1 MAELNINTEK
11 MLLELSKE
19 ILSASKVADIFN
31 NPKHPPIELIEKLS
45 LETALRYWNM
55 QILYED
61 GDCIMNNIYGLWVT
75 NDYYLHNY
83 KFPDIMWECYIAFDA
98 GEDYRENDNKSI
110 DPAEKYTR
118 PLVETLL
125 KKRKVIV

>member
-31 NPKHPPIELIEKLS
+31 NPKDPPIELIEKLS

-61 GDCIMNNIYGLWVT
+61 GDCIMNNIYGFWVT

-83 KFPDIMWECYIAFDA
+83 NFPDIMWECYNAFDA
-98 GEDYRENDNKSI
+98 GEYYRENDDKSI

-118 PLVETLL
+118 PLVKTLL
-125 KKRKVIV
+125 IKRKLIV